1 MKKVRADN
9 PQLRD
14 LIRFLK
20 KASRE
25 NDARIWDSIAD
36 ALSKPRSR
44 RVSVNL
50 SRINRYTEKN
60 HVVAVAGKVLGSGT
74 LNHPVTV
81 AAFAFSAMAE
91 EKIEKSK
98 GKCLTFPDLVKKY
111 PRGSNVKIVG

>member
-20 KASRE
+20 KAARE
-25 NDARIWDSIAD
+25 NDAKIWDAVAD

-44 RVSVNL
+44 RASVNL
-50 SRINRYTEKN
+50 SRISRHTEKN

-74 LNHPVTV
+74 INHPVTV
-81 AAFAFSAMAE
+81 AAFLFSATAK
-91 EKIEKSK
+91 EKIEKAK
-98 GKCLTFPDLVKKY
+98 GKCLTFSDLIKKH
-111 PRGSNVKIVG
+111 PKGSNVKIVG